1 MREISDEEVKAVV
14 IVELG
19 RIEESSRDSAQSQ
32 FEQSKQW
39 RAINLALGIPA
50 SALAAIAG
58 ATALSITSGRI
69 AAGLIALVSAAI
81 GAVLTSLNPNMRATQ
96 AGAAANSFL
105 SIQTAARQARTIAAP
120 SASASEARAILA
132 ELTARRDKQNAD
144 SVIPNKF
151 AYRRGQSNISS
162 GGQTYEVDKNGGS

>member
-1 MREISDEEVKAVV
+1 MVETSDEEVKTVV
-14 IVELG
+14 IEELG

-69 AAGLIALVSAAI
+69 AAGLIALASAAL
-81 GAVLTSLNPNMRATQ
+81 GAVLTSLNPNMRAAQ

-105 SIQTAARQARTIAAP
+105 SIQTAARQARAIVVPAVT
-120 SASASEARAILA
+120 ASEARTILA

-151 AYRRGQSNISS
+151 AYRRGQANISS
-162 GGQTYEVDKNGGS
+162 GSQTYEVDKDGRS